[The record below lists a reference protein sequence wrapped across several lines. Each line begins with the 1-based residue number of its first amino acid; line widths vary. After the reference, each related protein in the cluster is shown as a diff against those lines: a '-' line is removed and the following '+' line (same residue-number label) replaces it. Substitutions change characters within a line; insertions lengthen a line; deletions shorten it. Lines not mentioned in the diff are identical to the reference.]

1 MNYKNN
7 IRREDLVYF
16 LSQNKK
22 LSHDYFEKECIDS
35 GISLSLTKASVLVP
49 FLDLN
54 GEINILLT
62 NRSAHLEDHA
72 GQVSFPGGRIDS
84 TDISPVDTA
93 TRQSYEEV
101 GIESKNINI
110 LGCLDAYQTGT
121 GFRILPVVAFVKE
134 KFTVNINK
142 TEVDE
147 LFEVPLEF
155 ILDSKNHVL
164 KSGFWNGAVRHYYT
178 INYSDYNIW
187 GATAG
192 MLVNLFERIKANA

>member
-93 TRQSYEEV
+93 TRESYEEV

-121 GFRILPVVAFVKE
+121 GFRIMPILAMIDHQT
-134 KFTVNINK
+134 KFNTR
-142 TEVDE
+142 T
-147 LFEVPLEF
+147 LFGLTGPTKFSGCE
-155 ILDSKNHVL
+155 ICL
-164 KSGFWNGAVRHYYT
+164 KLNR
-178 INYSDYNIW
+178 
-187 GATAG
+187 
-192 MLVNLFERIKANA
+192 L